1 MFLEGSR
8 ADAGGGRSTGP
19 AAKLIRSRWDR
30 STRIFGLRGW
40 RPGATSAIMKVVNSK
55 PLTPDLLS
63 ISRRP
68 SGRWVV
74 GVAVVSLV
82 AAGCDSPTDLL
93 PGVVAPET
101 QPALALGVAL
111 PDPSGWAT
119 SAPDPERDAQRA
131 PLATWTSSWDLPL
144 DQGRE
149 TREGTYVALVS
160 SLPRERVATVANDEL
175 ATLRQA
181 LRRARSLPAA
191 ALPASVRDGL
201 ARGES
206 EADAA
211 SAARDRGDLQAA
223 LVHVLRGSDA
233 LREIGPEAVARTLV
247 DEVEGRLR
255 RIGPSRA
262 YSPEDTERLRRL
274 AEGGRQALEDGNWV
288 LAIRRAFYARALLTA
303 H

>member
-1 MFLEGSR
+1 MKTVSR
-8 ADAGGGRSTGP
+8 
-19 AAKLIRSRWDR
+19 
-30 STRIFGLRGW
+30 
-40 RPGATSAIMKVVNSK
+40 K
-55 PLTPDLLS
+55 PPTPDSLS

-68 SGRWVV
+68 SGRWLV
-74 GVAVVSLV
+74 GVVAASLS

-101 QPALALGVAL
+101 QPALALGVTL
-111 PDPSGWAT
+111 PDPSGWAAN
-119 SAPDPERDAQRA
+119 APTPEPGPRHA

-144 DQGRE
+144 DEGRE
-149 TREGTYVALVS
+149 VREGTYAALVA
-160 SLPRERVATVANDEL
+160 SLSRDRIDAVAADDL

-181 LRRARSLPAA
+181 LGRARSLPTA
-191 ALPASVRDGL
+191 ALPSTVRSGL
-201 ARGES
+201 ARAES

-211 SAARDRGDLQAA
+211 RAAGDRGDLQSS
-223 LVHVLRGSDA
+223 LVHVLRASDA

-247 DEVEGRLR
+247 DDVEGQLR
-255 RIGPSRA
+255 RIQPSGA

>member
-1 MFLEGSR
+1 
-8 ADAGGGRSTGP
+8 
-19 AAKLIRSRWDR
+19 
-30 STRIFGLRGW
+30 
-40 RPGATSAIMKVVNSK
+40 MKIVNRRQ
-55 PLTPDLLS
+55 PTPDFPW

-68 SGRWVV
+68 SGRWLV
-74 GVAVVSLV
+74 GAAVAVLA

-111 PDPSGWAT
+111 PDPIAWAT
-119 SAPDPERDAQRA
+119 DASTQEPGA
-131 PLATWTSSWDLPL
+131 QPTPLATWTSSWDLPPAE
-144 DQGRE
+144 GRE
-149 TREGTYVALVS
+149 VREATYAALVA
-160 SLPRERVATVANDEL
+160 SLPPGRVAAVANEDL

-181 LRRARSLPAA
+181 LHQARSLPPA
-191 ALPASVRDGL
+191 ALPRSVRTGL
-201 ARGES
+201 AQGEL

-211 SAARDRGDLQAA
+211 SAVRDQGDLPAA

-255 RIGPSRA
+255 RIQPSHA
-262 YSPEDTERLRRL
+262 YSPEDAERLRRL
-274 AEGGRQALEDGNWV
+274 AEGGRQALDEGNWV
-288 LAIRRAFYARALLTA
+288 LAIRRAYYARALLTA